1 MVVSSSLCRCSVRR
15 GCCSVWSEH
24 CRNVEL
30 EPSGHGDRV
39 GAEVS
44 RRQGS
49 EEGVQVWPAHREV
62 DGKNLSGDLVELGLN
77 ESDEGGRHVLLGPCL
92 SLLV

>member
-1 MVVSSSLCRCSVRR
+1 MFISSSLFRCSVRW
-15 GCCSVWSEH
+15 GCRSVWSER
-24 CRNVEL
+24 CRHIES

-49 EEGVQVWPAHREV
+49 DEWGQVWPAHWEV
-62 DGKNLSGDLVELGLN
+62 AGEKFPEALVELGLG
-77 ESDEGGRHVLLGPCL
+77 ESDDGGRHFLLRSCL
-92 SLLV
+92 GS